1 MTTWSEKTV
10 SHAEWQSVQTDFIN
24 RFHAL
29 NKPKDMMLVCVVGT
43 PDAKTARLIAALPDG
58 MPLYDGFVE
67 IEPEQLPDTT
77 MLLVGYHELWEALF
91 GHASQCPPNQQVRK
105 ISQKSR

>member
-10 SHAEWQSVQTDFIN
+10 SHAEWQRVQTDFIN

-67 IEPEQLPDTT
+67 IEPEQLPNAT
-77 MLLVGYHELWEALF
+77 MLLVGYGEQWEALF
-91 GHASQCPPNQQVRK
+91 GPLRAAGPS
-105 ISQKSR
+105 